1 MNFIGKM
8 RYLSAEILT
17 AKHLSAKI
25 LSAKILSAKILSAE
39 ILTAKNLTAKMLSNK
54 IFKQNFLANKK
65 FKQNHAPQQPQQK
78 ISNTKQS
85 CAEGPV
91 ERGIL
96 KIAALHLTEE
106 RVSIHI

>member
-1 MNFIGKM
+1 M

-17 AKHLSAKI
+17 AKHLSA
-25 LSAKILSAKILSAE
+25 E
-39 ILTAKNLTAKMLSNK
+39 ILTAKMLSNK

-78 ISNTKQS
+78 IFDTEQS

-91 ERGIL
+91 EGCSL